1 MYNGIKFQNASGN
14 YASVSATNHLPTA
27 GGGGGSAGPVGVS
40 NFPRISG
47 GNGPLTNAQLVAVS
61 GTAAQVAVATDPA
74 AAGLTQAALLRG
86 ILAGLL
92 AQTAV
97 LEAIR
102 DKP

>member
-14 YASVSATNHLPTA
+14 YVSVSATNPLPTA
-27 GGGGGSAGPVGVS
+27 GGGGGSAGPVEVS
-40 NFPRISG
+40 NFPASQAVT
-47 GNGPLTNAQLVAVS
+47 GPLTNAQLVAVS

-74 AAGLTQAALLRG
+74 AGLTQAALLRG
-86 ILAGLL
+86 ILAALL